1 MIKII
6 IDSIECECE
15 EGETV
20 LEIARKHNI
29 QIPSICYLSECSPT
43 LACKMC
49 MVEIDGKRTYSCNA
63 KAKDGMNILSNTE
76 EIIKDR
82 TAIMQTYCVNHP
94 LECGVCDKSGECE
107 LQDFTLYTK
116 VPTQEYGLK
125 ESDKKGYRFAQSTYD
140 PNLCIMCERCAT
152 TCKDNIGYSNLK
164 AGKAKLFTPESYKET
179 MPKDPYSV
187 WSKKQK
193 GLIEFVGESECK
205 DCGECISACPVGA
218 MTYTGFTYTSNAWEL
233 EKIDSACSHC
243 PSGCFIS
250 YNMKVNNHARHLV
263 YRVQNDYHY
272 NPICGAGRFSY
283 DTSFYATSN
292 IKAISLAVDSLQKA
306 TSLHIGSDVTNEEA
320 YLFSKIATKL
330 NIPLFNTEAYRL
342 KTLLGHI
349 DSKNFASFV
358 DYKVAT
364 SFVSINS
371 LFKYI
376 NPSIKFRI
384 NNNLK
389 LKKTTKLLSFAP
401 FIDKHIASLG
411 KGVRQIESNLSDTL
425 AILLALCKANDID
438 YKNKESLEAS
448 SFIPEEVKEE
458 EKAQKEKLE
467 QAKLE
472 ALNEQAFKDS
482 KEEAS
487 DLKGTSPQETNKEE
501 TNKEA
506 IKQDTKVEELPNLE
520 AKFLEELKLEPKG
533 ILLLSEYSFDGLDT
547 KSLSFASYLLNLLCS
562 KLDLKVMVST
572 LGSNT
577 LGVANLCK
585 LSKESEVNKDYVV
598 GIRASGDYMLQSLAL
613 KSLNSEPNFE
623 EVFPLPFISQVD
635 GSFTNVEHRVLRLSP
650 GSYYEDS
657 KFNEGSYLDSIANF
671 FDIKCDCLSD
681 FTKDLHTLN
690 PAYKDMSYADFKLRI
705 TKSGEDVRGYF
716 LDYKQEVLSEDS
728 LAEVVLPKKLDFNA
742 LLLNPKE
749 QFNIQTKHS
758 AILQT
763 KVGIYISKEYAAKL
777 ELNEGKDVVLLAK
790 EDDKQKVS
798 LKAKV
803 YIDYDLEGEI
813 FLVSPLLDGIESL
826 FQSSKLSTLVLQKD
840 ASIKEHNLEE
850 VQA

>member
-1 MIKII
+1 MIKIT
-6 IDSIECECE
+6 IDSIELECE

-20 LEIARKHNI
+20 LEIARKNNI

-125 ESDKKGYRFAQSTYD
+125 ESDKRGYRFAQSTYD

-164 AGKAKLFTPESYKET
+164 AGKAKLFTPEDYKES

-187 WSKKQK
+187 WSKRQK
-193 GLIEFVGESECK
+193 GLIEFVGTSECK

-233 EKIDSACSHC
+233 EKIPSACTHC

-250 YNMKVNNHARHLV
+250 YNMKINNAERHLI

-283 DTSFYATSN
+283 DTSFYATAMPEV
-292 IKAISLAVDSLQKA
+292 IDIALERLQKA

-320 YLFSKIATKL
+320 YLFSKIATRL
-330 NIPLFNTEAYRL
+330 NVPLFNTEAFRL
-342 KTLLGHI
+342 KKVL
-349 DSKNFASFV
+349 DSIESSHFASFA
-358 DYKVAT
+358 DFKTAT
-364 SFVSINS
+364 SFISINS
-371 LFKYI
+371 LFKYV

-401 FIDKHIASLG
+401 FIDKHLATLG
-411 KGVRQIESNLSDTL
+411 KGVKQVVSNLEDTL
-425 AILLALCKANDID
+425 SILLALC
-438 YKNKESLEAS
+438 
-448 SFIPEEVKEE
+448 
-458 EKAQKEKLE
+458 
-467 QAKLE
+467 
-472 ALNEQAFKDS
+472 NENGLQYA
-482 KEEAS
+482 
-487 DLKGTSPQETNKEE
+487 
-501 TNKEA
+501 NKEA
-506 IKQDTKVEELPNLE
+506 LQTLSFEGFGELP
-520 AKFLEELKLEPKG
+520 LEELKLEPKG
-533 ILLLSEYSFDGLDT
+533 ILLLGDHSLASLDD
-547 KSLSFASYLLNLLCS
+547 KALSFMGYLLNLLCA
-562 KLDLKVMVST
+562 KLDLKVMIST

-577 LGVANLCK
+577 LGVANLCD
-585 LSKESEVNKDYVV
+585 LTKESEVKKDYVV
-598 GIRASGDYMLQSLAL
+598 GLRASGDYEFKSLAL
-613 KSLNSEPNFE
+613 RSLDKEPNLE
-623 EVFPLPFISQVD
+623 AIFPLPFSTQVD
-635 GSFTNVEHRVLRLSP
+635 GSFTNVEHRVLRLNP

-657 KFNEGSYLDSIANF
+657 TLKEGIYLDTIANA
-671 FDIKCDCLSD
+671 FDIKCDSLSD
-681 FTKDLHTLN
+681 LTSKLHTLN
-690 PAYKDMSYADFKLRI
+690 KAYKDLDYKDFKLEI

-716 LDYKQEVLSEDS
+716 LDHKSVDSINLEVDIT
-728 LAEVVLPKKLDFNA
+728 LPEKKAFNA

-749 QFNIQTKHS
+749 QFNIQTKYS

-763 KVGIYISKEYAAKL
+763 KAGVYISPEFAAKL
-777 ELNEGKDVVLLAK
+777 ELKEGKEVVFNMQV
-790 EDDKQKVS
+790 DTQKLS
-798 LKAKV
+798 FKTKV

-813 FLVSPLLDGIESL
+813 FLVSPLIDGIESIFKPSL
-826 FQSSKLSTLVLQKD
+826 LATLALEQD
-840 ASIKEHNLEE
+840 MSIKEQKLEE